1 MSMTSGDKGIVTAM
15 AVAGALIVGSRW
27 AQGKPLDAKVGV
39 GAAFATIFLT
49 TLYTYSPE
57 LGKGM
62 TAIVLVT
69 TIVVDGPPLFAA
81 IGSVGT
87 APLGT
92 NPATKLGPK

>member
-1 MSMTSGDKGIVTAM
+1 MSTSGDRGIVTALGVS
-15 AVAGALIVGSRW
+15 AAIVIASRW

-39 GAAFATIFLT
+39 GAAFAAIFLT
-49 TLYTYSPE
+49 TLYTYSPQ

-81 IGSVGT
+81 LGNVGT
-87 APLGT
+87 APLGA
-92 NPATKLGPK
+92 NPATKLGPPK